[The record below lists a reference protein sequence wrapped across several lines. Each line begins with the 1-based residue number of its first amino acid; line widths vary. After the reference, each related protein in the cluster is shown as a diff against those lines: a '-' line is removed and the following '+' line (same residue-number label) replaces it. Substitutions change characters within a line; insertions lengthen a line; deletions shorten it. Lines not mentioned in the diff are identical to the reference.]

1 METNQDLFKWIFM
14 EQLRNIHFSHIFVG
28 KKILQAKHVNVFI
41 NFSGKFQEKW
51 VKFEMKVLERK

>member
-1 METNQDLFKWIFM
+1 M